1 MTLPTS
7 YCTSLSQLSHYLNEA
22 VESFENWSKIKDTI
36 VSLKALFTSSA
47 ATHASFPTDVAA
59 IAAPLVKYINS
70 DRTSLAKEAID
81 LSAHLSR
88 RLKTG
93 FTAHVNQFCPALIQ
107 TLGKTNNIY
116 RSQGFA
122 ALSTIIANVKSVVVV
137 RQICSAAVCKSIIA
151 RPLSANLFQEL
162 ISSFSAQLLLQGHT
176 DIEKVF
182 SKGLSD
188 PVLDIKEVFRSA
200 FQIYIDKL
208 PSRLDPLTKSLPKE
222 VLKFYDQSRAVP
234 SAQIIQVATQSVKPA
249 SKIPSSAQ
257 PIKKSLPIQVDYA
270 SSSSNMAS
278 SISSVSKHQTKP
290 SAAQLSKNLMQAS
303 SMPSSS
309 AAVHSASSASK
320 LQIKRGTIFN
330 EKIPDYSHVKSKVC
344 QGRAASAKALPTSQK
359 PNVVKSSSI
368 PSKRTQS
375 SLRTTVFSQS
385 SRYVMATTKK
395 VPSSQKVTSYS
406 HTLRSSQKPDE
417 AVSQK
422 VPNSQNVASYS
433 HTLHSSQKPVEAV
446 SQKVPRS
453 QNVASYSHTLHLSQK
468 PVEAVSQKVPSSQN
482 VASYSHTI
490 YPSQKPDGVVS
501 QKISSSKEYEPYSQ
515 SLLSQKP
522 NGVVSQK
529 ISSSSGYRPYSQL
542 LMSQKHESH
551 ESTSHIAS
559 NQKANTNHYIP
570 SQRIERSYPPIITAA
585 LPKEGMSNNTIQ
597 VPQSAHDAIQISK
610 SKLAAISQSPKA
622 PAVPSPSASKRPPP
636 FTIEEKDIKHRKL
649 GPLLDPSG
657 GSNFSTGARC
667 NYCGRIGSYEGLY

>member
-1 MTLPTS
+1 MTLSTS

-81 LSAHLSR
+81 LSAHLSH

-151 RPLSANLFQEL
+151 RPLGANLFQEL

-249 SKIPSSAQ
+249 SKVPSSAQ

-278 SISSVSKHQTKP
+278 SISSVPKHQTKP

-303 SMPSSS
+303 FMPSSS
-309 AAVHSASSASK
+309 AAVHSVSSASK

-359 PNVVKSSSI
+359 PNVVKSSNI

-385 SRYVMATTKK
+385 SRYVMATTKQ

-406 HTLRSSQKPDE
+406 HTLHSSQKPDE

-433 HTLHSSQKPVEAV
+433 HTLHSSQKPDEAV

-453 QNVASYSHTLHLSQK
+453 QNVAPYSHTLH
-468 PVEAVSQKVPSSQN
+468 
-482 VASYSHTI
+482 
-490 YPSQKPDGVVS
+490 PSQKPDGVVS

-529 ISSSSGYRPYSQL
+529 SSSSNGYRPYSQL
-542 LMSQKHESH
+542 VMSQKHESH
-551 ESTSHIAS
+551 KSTSHIAS
-559 NQKANTNHYIP
+559 IQKANTNHYIP
-570 SQRIERSYPPIITAA
+570 SQRIGRSYPPIITAA
-585 LPKEGMSNNTIQ
+585 LPEEGMSNNTIQ
-597 VPQSAHDAIQISK
+597 VPQSVHDAIQISK

-636 FTIEEKDIKHRKL
+636 FTSEEKDIKHRKL
-649 GPLLDPSG
+649 DPLLDPSG
-657 GSNFSTGARC
+657 DSNFSTGARC

>member
-1 MTLPTS
+1 MTLSTS
-7 YCTSLSQLSHYLNEA
+7 YSATLLQLSHYLNEA
-22 VESFENWSKIKDTI
+22 VESFENWSKIKDSI
-36 VSLKALFTSSA
+36 VSLKALFTLSA

-88 RLKTG
+88 RLKAG

-151 RPLSANLFQEL
+151 RPLCANLFKEL
-162 ISSFSAQLLLQGHT
+162 IDSFSAQLLLQGHT

-182 SKGLSD
+182 YKGLSD
-188 PVLDIKEVFRSA
+188 PVLDIKEVFCSA
-200 FQIYIDKL
+200 FRIYLDKL

-222 VLKFYDQSRAVP
+222 VLKFFDQSRAVP

-249 SKIPSSAQ
+249 SKVSSSVQ
-257 PIKKSLPIQVDYA
+257 PIKKSLPSQVDYA
-270 SSSSNMAS
+270 ASSSIMAS
-278 SISSVSKHQTKP
+278 SIFSAPKHQTNP
-290 SAAQLSKNLMQAS
+290 SATQLSKNLMQAS
-303 SMPSSS
+303 SMPSFS
-309 AAVHSASSASK
+309 AAAHSVSSASK
-320 LQIKRGTIFN
+320 LQIKRGTIIN

-344 QGRAASAKALPTSQK
+344 QGRAASVKALPISQK

-375 SLRTTVFSQS
+375 SLRATVFSQS

-395 VPSSQKVTSYS
+395 VPSSQNVTSYS
-406 HTLRSSQKPDE
+406 HTLCPSQKPDE

-422 VPNSQNVASYS
+422 VPSSQNMASYS
-433 HTLHSSQKPVEAV
+433 HTLRLNQKPDEAV
-446 SQKVPRS
+446 SQKVLSS
-453 QNVASYSHTLHLSQK
+453 QNMASYSHTLCL
-468 PVEAVSQKVPSSQN
+468 
-482 VASYSHTI
+482 
-490 YPSQKPDGVVS
+490 SQKPDGAVS
-501 QKISSSKEYEPYSQ
+501 QKISSSKEYEPYLKP
-515 SLLSQKP
+515 LLSQKP

-529 ISSSSGYRPYSQL
+529 ISSSNEYRPYSQL

-551 ESTSHIAS
+551 GSTSHIAS
-559 NQKANTNHYIP
+559 NQDANTRHYIP
-570 SQRIERSYPPIITAA
+570 SQRIVRSYPPIIMEA
-585 LPKEGMSNNTIQ
+585 LHREGMSNNTIQ
-597 VPQSAHDAIQISK
+597 VPQSVHDTIQISK
-610 SKLAAISQSPKA
+610 SKSAAISQSLKA
-622 PAVPSPSASKRPPP
+622 SVVPSSSGSKRSSP

-649 GPLLDPSG
+649 HSHLEPSG
-657 GSNFSTGARC
+657 DSGFSTGARDNC
-667 NYCGRIGSYEGLY
+667 CRRIDSYEGL

>member
-1 MTLPTS
+1 MTLSTS
-7 YCTSLSQLSHYLNEA
+7 YSATLSQLSHYLNEA
-22 VESFENWSKIKDTI
+22 VESFENWSKIKDSI

-88 RLKTG
+88 RLKAG

-151 RPLSANLFQEL
+151 RPLGANLFKEL
-162 ISSFSAQLLLQGHT
+162 IDSFSAQLLLQGHT

-200 FQIYIDKL
+200 FQIYLDKL

-222 VLKFYDQSRAVP
+222 VLKFFDQSRAVP

-249 SKIPSSAQ
+249 SKVSSSVQ
-257 PIKKSLPIQVDYA
+257 PIKKSLPSQVDYA
-270 SSSSNMAS
+270 ASSSNMAS
-278 SISSVSKHQTKP
+278 SISSAPKHQTNP
-290 SAAQLSKNLMQAS
+290 SATQLSKNLMQAS
-303 SMPSSS
+303 SIPSFS
-309 AAVHSASSASK
+309 AAAHSVSSASK
-320 LQIKRGTIFN
+320 LQIKRGTIIN
-330 EKIPDYSHVKSKVC
+330 EKIPDYSYVKSKVC
-344 QGRAASAKALPTSQK
+344 QGRAASVKALPISQK
-359 PNVVKSSSI
+359 PNVAKSSSI

-375 SLRTTVFSQS
+375 SLRATVFSQS

-395 VPSSQKVTSYS
+395 VPSSQNVTSYS
-406 HTLRSSQKPDE
+406 HTLRPSQKPDE

-422 VPNSQNVASYS
+422 VLSSQNVASYS
-433 HTLHSSQKPVEAV
+433 HTL
-446 SQKVPRS
+446 RL
-453 QNVASYSHTLHLSQK
+453 N
-468 PVEAVSQKVPSSQN
+468 
-482 VASYSHTI
+482 
-490 YPSQKPDGVVS
+490 QKPDETVS
-501 QKISSSKEYEPYSQ
+501 QKISSSKEYEPYLKP
-515 SLLSQKP
+515 LLSQKP

-529 ISSSSGYRPYSQL
+529 ISSSNEYRPYSQL
-542 LMSQKHESH
+542 LMSQKHESDG
-551 ESTSHIAS
+551 STSHIAS
-559 NQKANTNHYIP
+559 NQEANTRHYIP
-570 SQRIERSYPPIITAA
+570 SQRIVRSYSPIIMEV
-585 LPKEGMSNNTIQ
+585 LHMKGMSNNTIQ
-597 VPQSAHDAIQISK
+597 VPQSVHDTIQISK
-610 SKLAAISQSPKA
+610 SKSAAISQSPKA
-622 PAVPSPSASKRPPP
+622 SVVPSSSGSKRSSP
-636 FTIEEKDIKHRKL
+636 FIIEEKDIKHRKL
-649 GPLLDPSG
+649 YSHLEPSG
-657 GSNFSTGARC
+657 DSGFSTGARD
-667 NYCGRIGSYEGLY
+667 NYCRRIDSYEGL